1 MVSVSQPARLYRGI
15 EPSERR
21 AQRRERLLDAG
32 LEVFGTQGYA
42 GSSIRIVSAAA
53 SLNSR
58 YFYES
63 FTDREDLLYYVYK
76 RIVSEVAAAVVEVTT
91 QAETIEEQAYE
102 GLRAAWTILTED
114 PRKARVLALEVVGV
128 SDRLERFRR
137 ENRHAF
143 ADILLQNSRAITGDL
158 TGLDPV
164 LTARSLMGAVLD
176 LLVDWING
184 DLDATVEQIVE
195 HFTRLFTA
203 VVDAAISQEPAT
215 ARPRRRRKAA
225 RSAPS

>member
-1 MVSVSQPARLYRGI
+1 MASAGQAARLYRGVD
-15 EPSERR
+15 PSERR
-21 AQRRERLLDAG
+21 ARRRERLLDAG
-32 LEVFGTQGYA
+32 LDVFGTHGYA
-42 GSSIRIVSAAA
+42 GSSIRTLSAAA

-63 FTDREDLLYYVYK
+63 FSDREDLLYFVYK

-91 QAETIEEQAYE
+91 REETIEQQAYE

-143 ADILLQNSRAITGDL
+143 ADILLQNAQPITGDL
-158 TGLDPV
+158 LRLDPV

-184 DLDATVEQIVE
+184 DLDATVDEIVD
-195 HFTRLFTA
+195 HFTVMFTA
-203 VVDAAISQEPAT
+203 VVDAAIAEDSPA
-215 ARPRRRRKAA
+215 RQRRLQHQK
-225 RSAPS
+225 

>member
-1 MVSVSQPARLYRGI
+1 MASAGQAARLYRGI
-15 EPSERR
+15 DPSERR

-32 LEVFGTQGYA
+32 LDVFGTHGYA
-42 GSSIRIVSAAA
+42 SSSIRTVSAAA

-63 FTDREDLLYYVYK
+63 FSDREDLLYFVYK

-91 QAETIEEQAYE
+91 REETIEQQAYE

-143 ADILLQNSRAITGDL
+143 ADILLANAQPITGDL
-158 TGLDPV
+158 LRLDPV

-184 DLDATVEQIVE
+184 DLDATVDEIVD
-195 HFTRLFTA
+195 HFTVLFTA
-203 VVDAAISQEPAT
+203 VVDAAIAEDSPA
-215 ARPRRRRKAA
+215 RQRRLQHQK
-225 RSAPS
+225 